1 MFSTMFLI
9 PPVASAILLI
19 IVWSADK
26 LRRPGVAACCV
37 LVAVLA
43 QWLAPTYSGLW
54 LTALLVNVGLAIYL
68 AIRVKLSW

>member
-26 LRRPGVAACCV
+26 SRRPGVAGCCV
-37 LVAVLA
+37 LVGVLA

-54 LTALLVNVGLAIYL
+54 LTALLANVGLAIYL
-68 AIRVKLSW
+68 AIRVTLPW